1 MEKINNINL
10 EPEEDKNILKKT
22 TESIERAAGKVSESF
37 DHSKLKIKTIDKI
50 KLEQHK
56 AAEKTALHQKNT
68 R

>member
-37 DHSKLKIKTIDKI
+37 DHSKLKIKNG
-50 KLEQHK
+50 
-56 AAEKTALHQKNT
+56 QKCFI
-68 R
+68 